1 MWWYVGSPAHP
12 TQMSGVVGAQISEL
26 LSPFKGASTVC
37 RVAAPLVA
45 DVGKLNDRLV
55 AVHKLLSSLKA
66 TPAADTADAAPVLR
80 DPMWVE
86 GSCAALIA
94 LARIPDTIM
103 LRSNVFPAV
112 QVFLERG
119 SEAAALE
126 EVRQLARVMQ
136 PIQGAQLVAILC
148 VDR

>member
-1 MWWYVGSPAHP
+1 M
-12 TQMSGVVGAQISEL
+12 
-26 LSPFKGASTVC
+26 
-37 RVAAPLVA
+37 A